1 MPCEPVS
8 IVIFGPPGDKIGH
21 GMRWRGRKR
30 QAGCGF
36 GRSRVWAGMTS
47 WRLVGRCDRGAGF
60 VFGFGFGQR
69 EYRS

>member
-21 GMRWRGRKR
+21 GMRGRGRKR

-36 GRSRVWAGMTS
+36 GRVWAGS
-47 WRLVGRCDRGAGF
+47 GLGGNDELAAGWT
-60 VFGFGFGQR
+60 V
-69 EYRS
+69 